1 MDSNENKPIK
11 LFDDDPIDDTPTI
24 TDPNAD
30 YNSPEEVVAD
40 IRSDEQENTEP
51 DTPLSPE
58 ENVTKRKYRK
68 STKISAAANIDE
80 LFDKFKKR
88 TNAKNADM
96 LISALYD
103 SILEAEPDFVTEM
116 EQRIIKRRSEN
127 AIRETMALFFQNN
140 MKYKTTLNYNSLSEN
155 DKIDMYRLVVE
166 EIMNNPGPYDGLP
179 LEIAIDKTLKM
190 LMTNKEWKIRLGYY
204 IPKKSDD
211 TDSSDNTDTEE

>member
-68 STKISAAANIDE
+68 STKISA
-80 LFDKFKKR
+80 
-88 TNAKNADM
+88 
-96 LISALYD
+96 D
-103 SILEAEPDFVTEM
+103 SINSRSVPTQKM
-116 EQRIIKRRSEN
+116 PICSYRRSM
-127 AIRETMALFFQNN
+127 ILFL
-140 MKYKTTLNYNSLSEN
+140 KP
-155 DKIDMYRLVVE
+155 
-166 EIMNNPGPYDGLP
+166 NP
-179 LEIAIDKTLKM
+179 T
-190 LMTNKEWKIRLGYY
+190 
-204 IPKKSDD
+204 S
-211 TDSSDNTDTEE
+211 